1 MNITPLTDL
10 IYETTNLSEDSTPNW
25 SATAGYA
32 VDTIRQLN
40 KKLYQS
46 LGVIGALCEYV
57 HDDSDPLRTHY
68 TYVALTDT
76 EVIDNTA
83 VSCQLN
89 VTVVYDK
96 DSAAYYL
103 FDKTVGCTDLGG
115 GYWSVNFTTQLVD
128 SPVNFSE
135 TAVPHRHEVYNPEE
149 TPIKWLDMGYTNKYK
164 CLDQSLSSQTIKFG
178 DLSMSFIQNKVNEI
192 YFLNVSASEISVVV
206 TTTDTLTEI
215 YNETIVMYDKNGGTF
230 FNWVFSDFIYKKKLA
245 LEMPSAFEV
254 KIDITIK
261 ALDGFARVGLVGIGR
276 TNYIGAT
283 LYGAGI
289 GMLDFS
295 KKAVNTN
302 GETYLEVGNYKA
314 TNNLTVDVP
323 SGLTDQVVQLLTDY
337 RSIPVVFKTDEFDSL
352 VIFGVYNKFD
362 ILISTPTISKLSID
376 LESLI

>member
-135 TAVPHRHEVYNPEE
+135 TAVPHSHEVYNPEE

>member
-46 LGVIGALCEYV
+46 LGVIDALCEYV

-337 RSIPVVFKTDEFDSL
+337 RSIPVVFKTEDRKS
-352 VIFGVYNKFD
+352 VV
-362 ILISTPTISKLSID
+362 
-376 LESLI
+376 

>member
-1 MNITPLTDL
+1 MNITPLRDL
-10 IYETTNLSEDSTPNW
+10 TYEATNLTEDSTPTW

-46 LGVIGALCEYV
+46 LGAIDALCEYV
-57 HDDSDPLRTHY
+57 HDDSDPLKTHY
-68 TYVALTDT
+68 TYVALTGV

-83 VSCQLN
+83 VTCQLN

-115 GYWSVNFTTQLVD
+115 GYWSVDFTAQLAEFPANFT
-128 SPVNFSE
+128 E
-135 TAVPHRHEVYNPEE
+135 TVVPHRHDVYNPEE
-149 TPIKWLDMGYTNKYK
+149 TPIKWLDLGYTNKYK
-164 CLDQSLSSQTIKFG
+164 CLDQSLSSQTEKDADIT
-178 DLSMSFIQNKVNEI
+178 MSFIQSKVDEI
-192 YFLNVSASEISVVV
+192 YLLNVSASEITVVV
-206 TTTDTLTEI
+206 TTAGTLTEI
-215 YNETIVMYDKNGGTF
+215 YNETTIMYDKNGGTF
-230 FNWVFSDFIYKKKLA
+230 FSWVFNDFIYKKKLA
-245 LEMPSAFEV
+245 LEIPAAFEV
-254 KIDITIK
+254 QIDITIK
-261 ALDGFARVGLVGIGR
+261 ALNGVAKVGLVGIGR
-276 TNYIGAT
+276 TNYVGGT

-295 KKAVNTN
+295 KKLINTN
-302 GETYLEVGNYKA
+302 GETYLEIGNYKA
-314 TNNLTVDVP
+314 TNNLTVDVHA
-323 SGLTDQVVQLLTDY
+323 GLTDQVVQLLTDY

-352 VIFGVYNKFD
+352 VIFGIYNKFD

>member
-46 LGVIGALCEYV
+46 LGVIDALCEYV

>member
-1 MNITPLTDL
+1 MNITPLADL

-46 LGVIGALCEYV
+46 LGVIDALCEYV

-115 GYWSVNFTTQLVD
+115 GYWSVDFTTQLAD
-128 SPVNFSE
+128 SPVNFTE

-149 TPIKWLDMGYTNKYK
+149 TPIKWLDIGYTNKYK
-164 CLDQSLSSQTIKFG
+164 CLDQSLSSQTVLNDDIT
-178 DLSMSFIQNKVNEI
+178 MSFIQNKVDEI
-192 YFLNVSASEISVVV
+192 YFLNVSASEITVVV
-206 TTTDTLTEI
+206 TTTDTSTEI
-215 YNETIVMYDKNGGTF
+215 YNETTIMYDKNGGTF
-230 FNWVFSDFIYKKKLA
+230 FNWVFNDFIYKKKLA
-245 LEMPSAFEV
+245 LEMPVAFEV
-254 KIDITIK
+254 QIDITIK
-261 ALDGFARVGLVGIGR
+261 ALDGVAKVGLVGIGR
-276 TNYIGAT
+276 TNYIGGT

-337 RSIPVVFKTDEFDSL
+337 RSIPVVFKTDEFDGL